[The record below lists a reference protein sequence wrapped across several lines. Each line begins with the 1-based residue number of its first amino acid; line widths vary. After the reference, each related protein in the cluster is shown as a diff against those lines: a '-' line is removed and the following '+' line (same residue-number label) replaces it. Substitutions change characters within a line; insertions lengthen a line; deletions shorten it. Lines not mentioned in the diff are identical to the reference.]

1 MPYRAERRDAE
12 YEKRDTKVHGAQL
25 TARVIIKLWAEVQAT
40 QSAASITIK
49 GTSKNSFCRSN
60 AIIRTTLKLRREFVT
75 MQEKKKQSS
84 VEVPIKL
91 YRIGE
96 VVDSTDFTRQT
107 IHNYTTMGLI
117 EESSWTK
124 GGHRLY
130 DESVFERLSMIVELR
145 KTKTLEQIM
154 GILKNVK

>member
-1 MPYRAERRDAE
+1 MPCRAERRDAK
-12 YEKRDTKVHGAQL
+12 YEKRDTEVHGAQI
-25 TARVIIKLWAEVQAT
+25 TARVIIKLLAEVQGT

-49 GTSKNSFCRSN
+49 CTSKNSFWRSS
-60 AIIRTTLKLRREFVT
+60 AIIRTTLKLRRESVS
-75 MQEKKKQSS
+75 MPEKKRKSS
-84 VEVPIKL
+84 VEIPVKL

-96 VVDSTDFTRQT
+96 VVDSTPFSRQT

-145 KTKTLEQIM
+145 KTKTLEQIR
-154 GILKNVK
+154 GILKGK

>member
-12 YEKRDTKVHGAQL
+12 YKKRDTKVHGAQI
-25 TARVIIKLWAEVQAT
+25 TARVIIKLRAEVQGT

-49 GTSKNSFCRSN
+49 GTSKNSFWRSK
-60 AIIRTTLKLRREFVT
+60 AIIRTTLKPGRESVT
-75 MQEKKKQSS
+75 MPEKKKQSS
-84 VEVPIKL
+84 VKVPVKL

-96 VVDSTDFTRQT
+96 VVDSTPFSRQT

-117 EESSWTK
+117 EECSWTK

-145 KTKTLEQIM
+145 KTKTLEQIK
-154 GILKNVK
+154 GILKKR